1 MKKFLFAVVDVG
13 SNTVRLCVYRVTG
26 SSDFE
31 KVVDSCEAVGLASYV
46 DDRDAMSDAGI
57 KVSCKAVSKMAGMAK
72 LLKCDRISIFATA
85 AIRNCSN
92 TEEVVRAI
100 KRKTGFD
107 VRVLSGTEEAEMS
120 ALGAF
125 RSTGIKSGL
134 FFDLGGGSTELA
146 LLSEGRVLGSC
157 SIPMGTLSSWKRSS
171 SNLLCTPADIA
182 SIQAAF
188 SGFLDR
194 SGMLAMKCSQV
205 VAIGGSMRLAL
216 KVAQRMSRSLE
227 SRQLELSD
235 LSRIMDLSR
244 NDPERLARAVL
255 EMKPERVH
263 TFVPGCAIA
272 QSILSTSGCDK
283 MTVSKTG
290 IREGFALSQLP

>member
-1 MKKFLFAVVDVG
+1 MKEFLFAVVDVG

-46 DDRDAMSDAGI
+46 DDRGAMSDAGI

-72 LLKCDRISIFATA
+72 LLRCDRISTFATA

-120 ALGAF
+120 ALGAS

-157 SIPMGTLSSWKRSS
+157 SIPMGALSSWKRLS
-171 SNLLCTPADIA
+171 SNLLCTPADA
-182 SIQAAF
+182 ELIQETF
-188 SGFLDR
+188 SELLDR

-216 KVAQRMSRSLE
+216 KVAQRMSNGLE
-227 SRQLELSD
+227 SHQLKLSD
-235 LSRIMDLSR
+235 LGRIMDLGESH
-244 NDPERLARAVL
+244 PEHLARMIL

-263 TFVPGCAIA
+263 TFVPACAIA
-272 QSILSTSGCDK
+272 QSVLGDSGCSK